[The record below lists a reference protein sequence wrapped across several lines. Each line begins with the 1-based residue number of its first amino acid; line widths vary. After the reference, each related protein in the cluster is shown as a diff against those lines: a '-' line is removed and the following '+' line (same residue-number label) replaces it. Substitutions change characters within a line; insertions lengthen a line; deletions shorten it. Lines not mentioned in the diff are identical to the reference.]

1 MLSLRSS
8 LMSTN
13 SPLILLLTSLT
24 GTTGNS
30 SPKTNGDGS
39 WGLAVP
45 SSGGR
50 FTTGIAGRYLSPLP
64 IIGKFRSL
72 TSPGLPPVQGGS
84 EG

>member
-1 MLSLRSS
+1 
-8 LMSTN
+8 MSTN
-13 SPLILLLTSLT
+13 SPLIIFFTSLT
-24 GTTGNS
+24 GTMGNA
-30 SPKTNGDGS
+30 SPRT
-39 WGLAVP
+39 VP

-50 FTTGIAGRYLSPLP
+50 FTTGVAGRSLSPLP